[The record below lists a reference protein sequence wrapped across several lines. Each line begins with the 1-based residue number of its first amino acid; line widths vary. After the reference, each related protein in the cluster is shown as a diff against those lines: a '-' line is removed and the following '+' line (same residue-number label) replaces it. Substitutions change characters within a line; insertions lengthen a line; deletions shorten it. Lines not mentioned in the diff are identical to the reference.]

1 LIFTVEREKRGREGA
16 PCISFKCSRDANT
29 ESKIGEVK
37 EGEEKEERRD
47 RKKKR
52 ARERERERE
61 QNLYVYYMYEYIIK
75 SSVLF
80 VGHFS
85 GAARRLVIIAIVSRM
100 IRNLYD

>member
-1 LIFTVEREKRGREGA
+1 VEEGERRRGERRKEEQKEREKE
-16 PCISFKCSRDANT
+16 
-29 ESKIGEVK
+29 
-37 EGEEKEERRD
+37 
-47 RKKKR
+47 
-52 ARERERERE
+52 RERERERE

-100 IRNLYD
+100 TRNLYD